1 MTEPLVSTSP
11 INFFKGHP
19 TDNLLP
25 VDEIL
30 RATQSLL
37 TRDRP
42 TDKND
47 DDRHPLTYGSDPG
60 SREVRKLI
68 ANILQQY
75 TLPHTGYTR
84 QGFIVSPTYFLIN
97 SVFLDAGFSG
107 KLTAVQEDPKTG
119 LDFDF
124 LEQELQKHDAA
135 SVETNDN
142 ASAIEDPTRDRPRKL
157 FRYVIYLVPTFSNP
171 SGSTMSTAS
180 RLRLLEIA
188 RKHDMLIL
196 CDDVYDFLAFPDTNV
211 AEIPPRIV
219 TLDRATFAERGV
231 DASKEYGNTVSN
243 LTFSKLL
250 GPGLRVGWQETVS
263 PLLAQGLAQSGAV
276 RSGGTPSQLTSMI
289 VGEMIQLDRVHDPII
304 SHLAKTYSAR
314 AHVLREAIA
323 AELPQGTEVYGG
335 DGGYFLWVVTPETV
349 DAQEAAKLCKERGVV
364 LANGSH
370 FEVEGNPVGWGRRCQ
385 RLSISFLTED
395 QIRLGIKIWGQVC
408 RELIQQQQKK

>member
-1 MTEPLVSTSP
+1 
-11 INFFKGHP
+11 
-19 TDNLLP
+19 
-25 VDEIL
+25 
-30 RATQSLL
+30 L
-37 TRDRP
+37 T
-42 TDKND
+42 NGAS
-47 DDRHPLTYGSDPG
+47 YGA
-60 SREVRKLI
+60 

-84 QGFIVSPTYFLIN
+84 QAFIVSPTYFLIN

-107 KLTAVQEDPKTG
+107 KLTAVREDPKTG

-135 SVETNDN
+135 AGLERKDD

-171 SGSTMSTAS
+171 SGSTMSIAS
-180 RLRLLEIA
+180 RLRLLDVA
-188 RKHDMLIL
+188 RKHNMLIL

-211 AEIPPRIV
+211 ADIPPRIV
-219 TLDRATFAERGV
+219 TLDRATLSESGV
-231 DASKEYGNTVSN
+231 DVSKEYGNSVSN

-276 RSGGTPSQLTSMI
+276 RSGGTPSQLNSMI
-289 VGEMIQLDRVHDPII
+289 VGEMIRLNRVHDPII
-304 SHLAKTYSAR
+304 SNLVKTYGAR
-314 AHVLREAIA
+314 AHALREAIA

-335 DGGYFLWVVTPETV
+335 EGGYFLWVVTPEIV
-349 DAQEAAKLCKERGVV
+349 DARAAEKLCKERGVI
-364 LANGSH
+364 LPNGDH
-370 FEVEGNPVGWGRRCQ
+370 FEVEGHPLGWGRRCQ
-385 RLSISFLTED
+385 RLAISFLTED

-408 RELIQQQQKK
+408 KELIQQQEKKN

>member
-1 MTEPLVSTSP
+1 MTEPLVSTSL

-19 TDNLLP
+19 TDDLLP
-25 VDEIL
+25 VNEIL

-42 TDKND
+42 SDKND
-47 DDRHPLTYGSDPG
+47 ADRHPLTYGSDPG

-68 ANILQQY
+68 
-75 TLPHTGYTR
+75 
-84 QGFIVSPTYFLIN
+84 
-97 SVFLDAGFSG
+97 VFLDAGFSG
-107 KLTAVQEDPKTG
+107 KLTAVREDPKTG
-119 LDFDF
+119 LDFNF

-135 SVETNDN
+135 NLERNDD

-180 RLRLLEIA
+180 RLRLLELA

-196 CDDVYDFLAFPDTNV
+196 CDDVYDSLAFPDTNI
-211 AEIPPRIV
+211 ADIPPRIV
-219 TLDRATFAERGV
+219 TLDRATLAESGV
-231 DASKEYGNTVSN
+231 DVSKKYGNSVSN

-276 RSGGTPSQLTSMI
+276 RSGGTPSQLNSMI
-289 VGEMIQLDRVHDPII
+289 VGEMIRLDRVNNPII
-304 SHLAKTYSAR
+304 SNLVKTYGAR
-314 AHVLREAIA
+314 AHALREAIA

-335 DGGYFLWVVTPETV
+335 KGGYFLWVVTPETV
-349 DAQEAAKLCKERGVV
+349 DARAAEKLCKERGVV
-364 LANGSH
+364 LPNGDH
-370 FEVEGNPVGWGRRCQ
+370 FEVEGHPLGWGRRCQ
-385 RLSISFLTED
+385 RLAISFLTED

-408 RELIQQQQKK
+408 KELIQQQEKKN

>member
-1 MTEPLVSTSP
+1 M
-11 INFFKGHP
+11 
-19 TDNLLP
+19 
-25 VDEIL
+25 
-30 RATQSLL
+30 
-37 TRDRP
+37 
-42 TDKND
+42 
-47 DDRHPLTYGSDPG
+47 
-60 SREVRKLI
+60 
-68 ANILQQY
+68 
-75 TLPHTGYTR
+75 
-84 QGFIVSPTYFLIN
+84 
-97 SVFLDAGFSG
+97 
-107 KLTAVQEDPKTG
+107 G

-124 LEQELQKHDAA
+124 LEQALQKHDAA

-219 TLDRATFAERGV
+219 TLDRATLAERGV

-370 FEVEGNPVGWGRRCQ
+370 FEVEGNPVGWGCRCQ

-408 RELIQQQQKK
+408 RELIQQQEKK